1 MASLLERESRQHKNE
16 FEVFSA
22 LNELYKYI
30 EQYKEPLMDALES
43 NEHAL
48 ASRLNI
54 RLQVRHFLTVFLILM
69 P

>member
-1 MASLLERESRQHKNE
+1 MASMLERESRQHKNE

-54 RLQVRHFLTVFLILM
+54 RLQVRFFFEFFML
-69 P
+69 